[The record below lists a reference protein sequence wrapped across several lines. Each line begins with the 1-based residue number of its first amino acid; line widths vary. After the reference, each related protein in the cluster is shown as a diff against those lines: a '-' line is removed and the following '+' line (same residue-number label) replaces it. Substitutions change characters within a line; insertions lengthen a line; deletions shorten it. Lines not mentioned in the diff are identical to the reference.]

1 MLDLDALLAPIS
13 DASPCGD
20 DLSFSVEYDAILE
33 ARRADDPT
41 LEQGEWVTELKT
53 AEWPVVAS
61 QCGVL
66 LQQRSKDLRLA
77 AWWTEAQTRLHGIA
91 GLADGFRLTARLCER
106 YWDEL
111 HPLIEDGD
119 IEQRVGSLRWLLDQ
133 SMVWLRQLPLMQSAH
148 GRFGLADIE
157 AAHGRRGDGDAL
169 TAETLDAARRATP
182 REFYLRLIDALPE
195 GREALEELQ
204 QAVDARLGIDGPSF
218 SGVRDQFERFADTA
232 RRFAREAGVLVDGST
247 SATPIPATD
256 ALSGLPAPAAAA
268 AIATP
273 SGAIESRRE
282 ALAQLRRVAEFFRR
296 TEPHSPVAYLAD
308 KAARW
313 GEMPLHVWL
322 RQVIKDDSTLSR
334 LEELLDSAD
343 GTTSDY

>member
-13 DASPCGD
+13 DASPCGE
-20 DLSFSVEYDAILE
+20 DLSFSVEYDAIME

-41 LEQGEWVTELKT
+41 LEQGEWITELKT
-53 AEWPVVAS
+53 AEWPAVAN
-61 QCGVL
+61 QCGGL

-91 GLADGFRLTARLCER
+91 GLAEGFRLTARLCDR

-111 HPLIEDGD
+111 HPVIEDGD

-133 SMVWLRQLPLMQSAH
+133 SVLWLRQLPLIQSPH

-157 AAHGRRGDGDAL
+157 AAHGRRHEADGV
-169 TAETLDAARRATP
+169 TAEMIDAARRATP
-182 REFYLRLIDALPE
+182 REFYLRLIDALPAS
-195 GREALEELQ
+195 REALQELQ

-218 SGVRDQFERFADTA
+218 SGVRDQLERFADTA
-232 RRFAREAGVLVDGST
+232 RRFAREAGVLVDGVTNDAPVPVSHEVSAAVGST
-247 SATPIPATD
+247 A
-256 ALSGLPAPAAAA
+256 GAAV
-268 AIATP
+268 ATP
-273 SGAIESRRE
+273 SGAIDSRRE
-282 ALAQLRRVAEFFRR
+282 ALAHLRRVAEFFRR

-308 KAARW
+308 KAANW

-322 RQVIKDDSTLSR
+322 RRVIKDDSTLSQ
-334 LEELLDSAD
+334 LEELLDSKD
-343 GTTSDY
+343 ETTSDY